1 MLRTLQDVND
11 SVRLMLPGD
20 RAALVGQRRSH
31 DAARRF
37 CRDSAKQTA
46 AHGGW
51 CLETMARDRL
61 FGSQRLIDIDGG
73 YLLPAAHVPAD
84 ELVLQELYRL
94 VEKQG
99 YRSILDLGAGVG
111 QYGHS
116 LRSRYGD
123 AVWYRGFDGAGDV
136 ENYTNGFVRYV
147 DLTLPFA
154 LRGRAEW
161 VISLEVGE
169 HVPRDYELMFVR
181 NVHAHACNGVV
192 LSWACYGGHQ
202 HVNKR
207 SNEYVIAL
215 FEGLGYRYKKEATDR
230 IRQPATRE
238 RLGANRSLEDAN
250 RVYSWFARSVMVFE
264 RIAPLSCSSR
274 HGLSLSRL
282 TRA

>member
-1 MLRTLQDVND
+1 
-11 SVRLMLPGD
+11 
-20 RAALVGQRRSH
+20 
-31 DAARRF
+31 
-37 CRDSAKQTA
+37 
-46 AHGGW
+46 
-51 CLETMARDRL
+51 MARDRL

-94 VEKQG
+94 VENQG

-230 IRQPATRE
+230 IRQPSTRE
-238 RLGANRSLEDAN
+238 RLGANRSLEDAS

-274 HGLSLSRL
+274 HGLSRL